1 METNLHSAATEF
13 SKSVVKWD
21 QMTFDGNLTTSKP
34 VGQNYLFNH
43 AEGFAQHFPWGIEEH
58 DQIDFSNM
66 ASFSQGMMDP
76 SPSTILPSQTLR
88 YPSRQPPAV
97 LATPFL
103 SPVKM
108 TTEISIYDPPKLE
121 SAGEAA
127 SFNFLLD
134 QPISGCS
141 YAPSDFSAVARD
153 GSIPS
158 SSPRERKGQMGNR
171 VQSMEGIKRRQPET
185 SPGSKYP
192 GRKRHNKIPKI
203 PLELVTK
210 DLTESPSRKTRRN
223 QTCYDDT
230 SLPRNRVPK
239 IRLEVVKPRAE
250 KPHICNLCKIGF
262 DRQEHLTRHNR
273 SDAHRDKQKAHG
285 ITVLEPAPQQYRC
298 RFCDKAFGR
307 SDNVKP
313 HEKTHLHADEKARR
327 NTQVSIEESIRR
339 GMWDIDPRI
348 NPDLKEAKR
357 RVVHRAR
364 PKSKR

>member
-1 METNLHSAATEF
+1 MAAYYFSEIFDHHEYGSSFSEDCVTPATSASVSSFSSRRSSEQLFDSSCSNVASSSECQTPCSPTPSSRGYGLSCYPLESHLYRTEVDPKRSITPSSPRYHSFEGVSGPQLTYLPTTLTCPFGEFKDGNNMETNLHSAATEF

-108 TTEISIYDPPKLE
+108 TTEISIYDPLKLE

-171 VQSMEGIKRRQPET
+171 VQSMEGIKRR
-185 SPGSKYP
+185 
-192 GRKRHNKIPKI
+192 
-203 PLELVTK
+203 
-210 DLTESPSRKTRRN
+210 
-223 QTCYDDT
+223 
-230 SLPRNRVPK
+230 
-239 IRLEVVKPRAE
+239 
-250 KPHICNLCKIGF
+250 
-262 DRQEHLTRHNR
+262 
-273 SDAHRDKQKAHG
+273 
-285 ITVLEPAPQQYRC
+285 
-298 RFCDKAFGR
+298 
-307 SDNVKP
+307 
-313 HEKTHLHADEKARR
+313 
-327 NTQVSIEESIRR
+327 
-339 GMWDIDPRI
+339 
-348 NPDLKEAKR
+348 
-357 RVVHRAR
+357 
-364 PKSKR
+364 